1 MTEREEKAKEWL
13 NRNFG
18 KAMEIEALKRRLER
32 MESDLERSVKPIRMR
47 EVQEEPT
54 GNSQE
59 EKLAEYLDMQKM
71 VELKILELG
80 IEDQKTIKA
89 ILYVD
94 SAIYR
99 TILIERYVNRLSWK
113 DIAKVMHFSPGGGHF
128 YHLHLEAL
136 SAVLPYIPEEVKRN
150 E

>member
-32 MESDLERSVKPIRMR
+32 MESELERSVRPIRLK
-47 EVQEEPT
+47 EVQEESN

-59 EKLAEYLDMQKM
+59 EKLAEYIDMQKM
-71 VELKILELG
+71 VDVKILDLG
-80 IEDQKTIKA
+80 VEDQKTIKA
-89 ILYVD
+89 ILNVD

-113 DIAKVMHFSPGGGHF
+113 QIAAVMHFSPGGGHF

-136 SAVLPYIPEEVKRN
+136 SAVLPYIPEPAKN
-150 E
+150 T

>member
-1 MTEREEKAKEWL
+1 MTEREEKAKKWL

-32 MESDLERSVKPIRMR
+32 MESELERSVRPIRLK
-47 EVQEEPT
+47 EVQEESN

-59 EKLAEYLDMQKM
+59 EKLAEYIDMQKM
-71 VELKILELG
+71 VDVKILDLG
-80 IEDQKTIKA
+80 VEDQKTIKA
-89 ILYVD
+89 ILNVD

-113 DIAKVMHFSPGGGHF
+113 QIAAVMHFSPGGGHF

-136 SAVLPYIPEEVKRN
+136 SAVLPYIPEPAKN
-150 E
+150 T